1 MDAFRHSLAVLGVVS
16 YPPALCFWFLVH
28 PFIRMWRRVGL
39 VGTYTCVIVALAT
52 FAVPVV
58 RYREFLLGRDLG
70 THWPLI
76 AIATGWLAWL
86 SWLGLTR
93 GMPAQHLGTRTRLGV
108 PELKASGAE
117 VFVRDG
123 VYAHVRHPI
132 YGTGFLAGLGFALLV
147 NFAGFYVLAIA
158 AFPILYLVT
167 VIEER
172 ELVERFG
179 DTYRRYQAAVPRL
192 VPRLSSKR

>member
-1 MDAFRHSLAVLGVVS
+1 MDGIRHSLAVLGVVC

-28 PFIRMWRRVGL
+28 PFIRMWRRLGL
-39 VGTYTCVIVALAT
+39 VTTYASVLVALA
-52 FAVPVV
+52 ALSIPVV
-58 RYREFLLGRDLG
+58 RNRQWMLGRDLG
-70 THWPLI
+70 THWWLM
-76 AIATGWLAWL
+76 AIGAGWMTWLAWL
-86 SWLGLTR
+86 GVTR

-108 PELKASGAE
+108 PELKSTGSE

-123 VYAHVRHPI
+123 IYAHVRHPI
-132 YGTGFLAGLGFALLV
+132 YGSGVLAGLGFALVV

-179 DTYRRYQAAVPRL
+179 DSYRRYQQEVPRL
-192 VPRLSSKR
+192 VPRSRSH